1 MVKLKKIKLSNQIDC
16 ELKERE
22 MYMLRGGNKE
32 EPNVCAC
39 GCAYAESGGSSSK
52 DNAVANIEKGLSS
65 DSGNIQ
71 CFIENY
77 GGTTDMTIF
86 DD

>member
-22 MYMLRGGNKE
+22 MYMLRGGNTE
-32 EPNVCAC
+32 DPNVCAC
-39 GCAYAESGGSSSK
+39 GCAYADCGGSTTV
-52 DNAVANIEKGLSS
+52 DNASANMKYGLSS

-71 CFIENY
+71 CFIE
-77 GGTTDMTIF
+77 GWGATVDMTIF
-86 DD
+86 D

>member
-71 CFIENY
+71 CFIE
-77 GGTTDMTIF
+77 GWGATVDMTIF
-86 DD
+86 D